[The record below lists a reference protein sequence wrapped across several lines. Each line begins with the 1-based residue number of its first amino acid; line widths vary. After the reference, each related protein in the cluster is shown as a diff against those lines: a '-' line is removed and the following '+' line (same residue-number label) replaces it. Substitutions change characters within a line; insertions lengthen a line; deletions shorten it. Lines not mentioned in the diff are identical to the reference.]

1 MAELTVLPSPAA
13 MATTNMVALLRAI
26 NLAGLKSVSMA
37 DLKAML
43 AKLGFDGA
51 RSLLASGNLVFA
63 ASDRVPAS
71 AKLESL
77 LEAEATKRLKLETD
91 FFVRSA
97 AEMRAMVGRNPFPAE
112 AKRDPGH
119 LVALFLKGA
128 VDEARI
134 EALRAAIVGRE
145 QVAGVGREVF
155 AFYPDG
161 IGRSKLTMALI
172 ERKLGVRGTGR
183 NWNTVLKLE
192 ALAHT

>member
-1 MAELTVLPSPAA
+1 
-13 MATTNMVALLRAI
+13 MATNLVALLRAI
-26 NLAGLKSVSMA
+26 NLAGQKSVPMA
-37 DLKAML
+37 DLKTML

-63 ASDRVPAS
+63 AGGRVPPS
-71 AKLESL
+71 AKLETR
-77 LEAEATKRLKLETD
+77 LEAEAAKRLKLDTS

-97 AEMRAMVGRNPFPAE
+97 AEMRAMVGRNPFPDE

-119 LVALFLKGA
+119 LVALFLKDA
-128 VDEARI
+128 VDEPRVDG
-134 EALRAAIVGRE
+134 LRAAIVGRE
-145 QVAGVGREVF
+145 QVAGVGREIF

-172 ERKLGVRGTGR
+172 EKKLGVRGTGR

>member
-1 MAELTVLPSPAA
+1 

-37 DLKAML
+37 DLKALL

-63 ASDRVPAS
+63 AGGRAPAG
-71 AKLESL
+71 AKLETL
-77 LEAEATKRLKLETD
+77 LEAEAAKRLKLETD

-97 AEMRAMVGRNPFPAE
+97 AEVRAMVGRNPFPAE

-119 LVALFLKGA
+119 LVALFLKDA
-128 VDEARI
+128 VDQARV

-145 QVAGVGREVF
+145 QVAGVGRELF

-172 ERKLGVRGTGR
+172 EKKLGVRGTGR

>member
-1 MAELTVLPSPAA
+1 MAELTVLPSRAA
-13 MATTNMVALLRAI
+13 MATNLVALLRAI
-26 NLAGLKSVSMA
+26 NLAGQKSVAMA
-37 DLKAML
+37 DLKALL
-43 AKLGFDGA
+43 AKLGFAGA
-51 RSLLASGNLVFA
+51 RSLLASGNLVFSSGGRA
-63 ASDRVPAS
+63 PAD
-71 AKLESL
+71 AKLEAL
-77 LEAEATKRLKLETD
+77 LEAEAAKRLKLETD

-97 AEMRAMVGRNPFPAE
+97 AEIRAMVGRNPFPGE

-119 LVALFLKGA
+119 LVAVFLKDA
-128 VDEARI
+128 VDEARV

-155 AFYPDG
+155 AVYPDG

-172 ERKLGVRGTGR
+172 EKKLGVRGTGR